1 MYRYRAGACGQRRH
15 AGGYNFLFLTILFA
29 RPRFSPFKAAAR
41 CTAKGK
47 TSFRPTPSWLA
58 ADFLTLRIK
67 GTLWKMRIV
76 QTRRAR
82 LREHAEAHPARLFW
96 TFLSYQ
102 NLPGLSTHFS
112 VFFAI
117 FYCLPPVPRPAWGG
131 NFGRGRAPPPRPFST
146 ARRGHYLL
154 WPPGGRRL
162 PRPPS
167 SARGKSSSHHPGR
180 GPGAWKRPSA
190 PHREWLRRR

>member
-1 MYRYRAGACGQRRH
+1 MYRYRAGPCGRGRR

-29 RPRFSPFKAAAR
+29 RPRFSPFNAAAR
-41 CTAKGK
+41 CTAKGRLF
-47 TSFRPTPSWLA
+47 SPNPFLA
-58 ADFLTLRIK
+58 SRGFFLTRRIK

-117 FYCLPPVPRPAWGG
+117 FYCLPPVPRPARGG

-146 ARRGHYLL
+146 ERRRRRLP
-154 WPPGGRRL
+154 WPPGGKRL

-167 SARGKSSSHHPGR
+167 AARGKSSSHHPGR
-180 GPGAWKRPSA
+180 GPGASKRPSA